1 MQKASYNTFLKWRF
15 GEEIKKC
22 NLDPIIYIIHHE
34 VGKNSIT
41 YCTIFSILYH
51 PTFNFT
57 TKTIINQNILMVN
70 EAFATFRDGAKK

>member
-1 MQKASYNTFLKWRF
+1 MEIWR
-15 GEEIKKC
+15 GNKKS

-34 VGKNSIT
+34 VSKNSIT

-57 TKTIINQNILMVN
+57 TKIIINQNKLMVN